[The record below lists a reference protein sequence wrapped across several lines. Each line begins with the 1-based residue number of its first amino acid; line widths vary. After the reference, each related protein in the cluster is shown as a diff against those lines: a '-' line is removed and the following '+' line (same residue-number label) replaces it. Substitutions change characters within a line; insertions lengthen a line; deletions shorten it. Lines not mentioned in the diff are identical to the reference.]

1 MKCRHIRETSSGI
14 FYPICAAFSTCRKKF
29 EMHGNEPKIEFSESK
44 DAVNVLAEVPG
55 MNEEDLDVEI
65 SSDGYLSISGEKKS
79 RVEHEKGDNYFSEVS
94 YGMFQRTVPLPWDLD
109 YAKAE
114 GDYEDGVLKIRIP
127 KTAVE
132 QSKKKKLPIKKQEK
146 TITETDKTQ
155 STVRSARR
163 LNTAVN
169 AAAALFRPPAKA
181 AFFHE
186 VL

>member
-1 MKCRHIRETSSGI
+1 MKCTETN
-14 FYPICAAFSTCRKKF
+14 RKSN
-29 EMHGNEPKIEFSESK
+29 HGFSESK

-79 RVEHEKGDNYFSEVS
+79 RVEHGKGDNYFSEVS

-132 QSKKKKLPIKKQEK
+132 QSKKKKLPIKNKKKQ
-146 TITETDKTQ
+146 
-155 STVRSARR
+155 
-163 LNTAVN
+163 
-169 AAAALFRPPAKA
+169 
-181 AFFHE
+181 
-186 VL
+186 